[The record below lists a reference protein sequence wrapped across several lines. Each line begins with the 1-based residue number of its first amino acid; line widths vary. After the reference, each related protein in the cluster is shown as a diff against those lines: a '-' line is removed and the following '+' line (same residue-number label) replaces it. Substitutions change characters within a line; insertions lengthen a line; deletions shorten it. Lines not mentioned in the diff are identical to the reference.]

1 VETKQQ
7 LQERVAELKTDKGA
21 LTDIVLAS
29 VSRTIEVNN
38 EINTRATAETKA
50 MNNSSDRSDSSR
62 KIEIGSVGGDFN
74 ASGSALNLGDISG
87 TVTNTLNQL
96 SGSPDQQ
103 HLKDYLTEL
112 LDAIQTDPALSE
124 DDRLD
129 AQEAVNEI
137 GQAAQAEQ
145 SEPQQSAIAKASRTL
160 NRMAKA
166 LPDATKFVRSVNRLL
181 PLIVGLI

>member
-1 VETKQQ
+1 

-38 EINTRATAETKA
+38 EVTNRATAETKA

-62 KIEIGSVGGDFN
+62 KIEIGSVGGDFT

-96 SGSPDQQ
+96 SGSPEQQ
-103 HLKDYLTEL
+103 ELKAYLTEL
-112 LDAIQTDPALSE
+112 LEAIQSDPALSN
-124 DDRLD
+124 DDKLD
-129 AQEAVNEI
+129 AKEAVNAI
-137 GQAAQAEQ
+137 GEAAQAE
-145 SEPQQSAIAKASRTL
+145 EPEAQKSAISKASRTL

-166 LPDATKFVRSVNRLL
+166 IPDATKFVRSVNKLV
-181 PLIVGLI
+181 PLITGLFAL